1 MFHLV
6 TGKGFREGE
15 ASRMEERGGK
25 GHTSKTSAGWFSKFV
40 RSSLGKHAIQQPVR
54 MKCV

>member
-15 ASRMEERGGK
+15 ASRMEERGEK
-25 GHTSKTSAGWFSKFV
+25 GHTFKTSAG
-40 RSSLGKHAIQQPVR
+40 
-54 MKCV
+54 